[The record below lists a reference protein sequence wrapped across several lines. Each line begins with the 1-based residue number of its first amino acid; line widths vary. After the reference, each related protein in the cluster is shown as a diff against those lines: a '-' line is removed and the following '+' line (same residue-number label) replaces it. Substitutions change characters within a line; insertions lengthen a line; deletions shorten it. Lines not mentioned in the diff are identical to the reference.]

1 MVYELNFGAL
11 LLLLWKVWF
20 GMFCSVWNT
29 WFCRFG
35 LVDLACFSLIE
46 VLFIFKAVFIFE
58 FVFII
63 QVIFII
69 KNVFLFKVVFL
80 FEVFFIIKV
89 NFKYVRISPVTTKI
103 CTLFK
108 NCYFVFAA
116 IFSPVKKKLSENLNV
131 YYLGV

>member
-1 MVYELNFGAL
+1 M
-11 LLLLWKVWF
+11 
-20 GMFCSVWNT
+20 
-29 WFCRFG
+29 
-35 LVDLACFSLIE
+35 VDLARFSIIK
-46 VLFIFKAVFIFE
+46 VVFIFKIDFIFEFAFIIQVTFIFKIVFIFE
-58 FVFII
+58 V
-63 QVIFII
+63 
-69 KNVFLFKVVFL
+69 VFLFKVVFL